1 MKTVMLDVRPP
12 SEAVTDFT
20 NAWKTGKASGTD
32 RISFVSPELLWKV
45 LTAKRWE
52 LLRALCGAGPVT
64 VREAA
69 RRVGRDVKAVHT
81 DPTALLAAGVLNRTA
96 VGRIEFPYEE
106 VKVSSCCRRRE
117 GLGARACVGFCA
129 SRAVRRPGRPGRA
142 TPPLMPA
149 PRSFTSRVSY
159 MLRGCALVLGLLLP
173 VLVAQ
178 AQRLPAEFVDGRVF
192 VVAADRDGTR
202 LRLFTDTGGGWN
214 AVRSSVAQRLGL
226 EPAGSV
232 QQDDG
237 TRLPAVGF
245 PRGWIDQGI
254 AAPLHDHWLQGR
266 LVVVPDPEIDDDA
279 FLGSR
284 WFAGRVWSID
294 YLNRELRLIDRVA
307 APAGFAST
315 AMTFRA
321 DLHFPRIEVEI
332 DGERIG
338 VLLDTGATAT
348 LSASAA
354 PAFGVP
360 AGSSIATSFIVREV
374 FERWARRHPQW
385 RVLRAADQIGGVG
398 DGFDMIEVP
407 QVVIAGLRV
416 GPVWFTQRPDRAFR
430 EWMSSMTD
438 RPIEGALG
446 GSAFKTTRMILDY
459 PGGRAYF
466 STAPR

>member
-1 MKTVMLDVRPP
+1 
-12 SEAVTDFT
+12 
-20 NAWKTGKASGTD
+20 
-32 RISFVSPELLWKV
+32 
-45 LTAKRWE
+45 
-52 LLRALCGAGPVT
+52 
-64 VREAA
+64 
-69 RRVGRDVKAVHT
+69 
-81 DPTALLAAGVLNRTA
+81 
-96 VGRIEFPYEE
+96 
-106 VKVSSCCRRRE
+106 
-117 GLGARACVGFCA
+117 
-129 SRAVRRPGRPGRA
+129 
-142 TPPLMPA
+142 
-149 PRSFTSRVSY
+149 

-307 APAGFAST
+307 APAGFA
-315 AMTFRA
+315 RA
-321 DLHFPRIEVEI
+321 HRC
-332 DGERIG
+332 
-338 VLLDTGATAT
+338 
-348 LSASAA
+348 
-354 PAFGVP
+354 P
-360 AGSSIATSFIVREV
+360 AGH
-374 FERWARRHPQW
+374 RRHGNAQ
-385 RVLRAADQIGGVG
+385 RLCR
-398 DGFDMIEVP
+398 
-407 QVVIAGLRV
+407 AGL
-416 GPVWFTQRPDRAFR
+416 WRPCGLIDRNQ
-430 EWMSSMTD
+430 
-438 RPIEGALG
+438 LH
-446 GSAFKTTRMILDY
+446 
-459 PGGRAYF
+459 RA
-466 STAPR
+466 